1 MSGKPL
7 SSCDLLYH
15 QHFVGEETRNPPVVH
30 VPHSQ
35 SQPATVVLPQFLSSK
50 RADSFPV
57 SPLLVCFCDSVS
69 CSFIKYVYL
78 QLQFHIIEGNLL
90 RQYCCAQPLSLH
102 QGARYFQEAG
112 QFSDLCIVLFY
123 FCFSLLVALYMCKYV
138 MCLISGF
145 NSESKYFGFQS
156 PLGQKNLLVR
166 GGNFLFQLYCSLIK

>member
-57 SPLLVCFCDSVS
+57 SPLLVCFCGSVS

-90 RQYCCAQPLSLH
+90 GQYCCAQPLSSSRCTLFSGSRAVLRPLH
-102 QGARYFQEAG
+102 CVI
-112 QFSDLCIVLFY
+112 L
-123 FCFSLLVALYMCKYV
+123 
-138 MCLISGF
+138 
-145 NSESKYFGFQS
+145 
-156 PLGQKNLLVR
+156 
-166 GGNFLFQLYCSLIK
+166 FLFFFTGCFIHVQICNVFDIRF